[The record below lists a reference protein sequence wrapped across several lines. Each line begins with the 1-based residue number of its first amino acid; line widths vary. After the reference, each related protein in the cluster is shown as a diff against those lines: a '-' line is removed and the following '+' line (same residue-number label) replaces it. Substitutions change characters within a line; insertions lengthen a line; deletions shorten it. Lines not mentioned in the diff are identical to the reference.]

1 MQERRPPIL
10 LTHPVSALHR
20 LDDHDDDHH
29 HHDHGHDYDDNGHY
43 SLCGI
48 LLTSP
53 VSVTKE
59 GDDSSDI

>member
-10 LTHPVSALHR
+10 LTLPVSALHR
-20 LDDHDDDHH
+20 LDDHDDDDH
-29 HHDHGHDYDDNGHY
+29 HGHDDDDYGHY
-43 SLCGI
+43 SLGGI